1 MSADGRYVYC
11 IMEGGKSQ
19 KLGDIGLFGNEVYT
33 INHIDISAVVSKA
46 PFKKVKPDVD
56 SIIAH
61 QRVVEAS
68 KNVTTTLPVR
78 FGILFKSEQD
88 IKKLLTKSYND
99 FKSKINKLK
108 DKEEFGIKLILEKES
123 IRKIQK
129 QVIDNSEEIKK
140 IKKEIRGSESGT
152 AYFLNMR
159 MSEAIKNEMLRK
171 VEELG
176 GEVHRE
182 LASCCVDSCFLKVDM
197 EDVILN
203 AAYLVNK
210 SEIKKFDDKL
220 EKLKRKYGTH
230 GLIFH
235 QSGPWAPYSFC

>member
-1 MSADGRYVYC
+1 MAADGRYVYC
-11 IMEGGKSQ
+11 IMEGGENQ
-19 KLGDIGLFGNEVYT
+19 NLGSIGLFGNQVYT
-33 INHIDISAVVSKA
+33 INHIDISAVISKA
-46 PFKKVKPDVD
+46 PFKEMKPDVD
-56 SIIAH
+56 NIIAH

-78 FGILFKSEQD
+78 FGILFKSEQGVR
-88 IKKLLTKSYND
+88 KLLTKSYND
-99 FKSKINKLK
+99 FKSKINKVK
-108 DKEEFGIKLILEKES
+108 NKEEFGIKLILEKEN

-129 QVIDNSEEIKK
+129 QIIDESEEVKK
-140 IKKEIRGSESGT
+140 IKNEISESGKGT

-159 MSEAIKNEMLRK
+159 MNEAIKNEVLRK

-182 LASCCVDSCFLKVDM
+182 LVSCSVDSCFLKVDL

-210 SEIKKFDDKL
+210 SEINKFDDKL
-220 EKLKRKYGTH
+220 EKLKKKYGTH

-235 QSGPWAPYSFC
+235 RSGPWAPYSFC

>member
-1 MSADGRYVYC
+1 MAADGRYVYC
-11 IMEGGKSQ
+11 IMEGGENQ
-19 KLGDIGLFGNEVYT
+19 NLGSIGLFGNEVYT
-33 INHIDISAVVSKA
+33 INHNDISAVVSKA
-46 PFKKVKPDVD
+46 PFKEMKPDVD

-78 FGILFKSEQD
+78 FGILFKSEQGV
-88 IKKLLTKSYND
+88 KKLLTKSYND

-108 DKEEFGIKLILEKES
+108 DKEEFGIKLILEKEN

-129 QVIDNSEEIKK
+129 QVIDKSEEVKK
-140 IKKEIRGSESGT
+140 IKSEISESGKGT

-159 MSEAIKNEMLRK
+159 MDEAIKNEVLRK

-182 LASCCVDSCFLKVDM
+182 LVSCSIDSCFLKADL

-210 SEIKKFDDKL
+210 SEIKKFSDKL
-220 EKLKRKYGTH
+220 EKLKKMYGTH
-230 GLIFH
+230 GLILH

>member
-1 MSADGRYVYC
+1 
-11 IMEGGKSQ
+11 MEGGKNQ
-19 KLGDIGLFGNEVYT
+19 NLGSIGLLGNKVYT

-46 PFKKVKPDVD
+46 PFKEMKPDVD

-78 FGILFKSEQD
+78 FGILFKSEQGV
-88 IKKLLTKSYND
+88 KKLLTKSYND
-99 FKSKINKLK
+99 FKSKLNKLK
-108 DKEEFGIKLILEKES
+108 DKEEFGIKLILEMENM
-123 IRKIQK
+123 RKIQK
-129 QVIDNSEEIKK
+129 QVIDKSDEIKR
-140 IKKEIRGSESGT
+140 IKNEISESGTGT
-152 AYFLNMR
+152 AYFLKMR
-159 MSEAIKNEMLRK
+159 MNEAIKNEVLRK
-171 VEELG
+171 VEELAG
-176 GEVHRE
+176 DVHRD
-182 LASCCVDSCFLKVDM
+182 LVSCSVDSCFLKVDL

-220 EKLKRKYGTH
+220 DKLKKKYSTH